1 MMQKLLNNPKQT
13 EKRPEKGVFPMRI
26 IVIAVF
32 LLVITAAMILFCI
45 HYNGKRT
52 YRYTPDT
59 KIILYHL
66 INDEVYGPND
76 YLFVKEADFEEQL
89 KILQE
94 EGYRSFFA
102 DELYQ
107 IKNGEKAVVITFD
120 DGYEDNYSI
129 AFPLLQKYGMKAT
142 IFLPSSM
149 IGTEGHLS
157 EIQIKEMQ
165 ESGLV
170 HFGSHTVTHLKLDT
184 ALADEIEKE
193 LAESRLAIE
202 AITGA
207 PVTALAY
214 PNGAYNDMVE
224 LFAEKHGYHY
234 CFTTNPP
241 HEPYYEN
248 TALPRSYVIRDMP
261 IEEFRALLVTE

>member
-89 KILQE
+89 KILQK
-94 EGYRSFFA
+94 EGLIEVENLIRA
-102 DELYQ
+102 CLY
-107 IKNGEKAVVITFD
+107 
-120 DGYEDNYSI
+120 
-129 AFPLLQKYGMKAT
+129 
-142 IFLPSSM
+142 
-149 IGTEGHLS
+149 
-157 EIQIKEMQ
+157 
-165 ESGLV
+165 
-170 HFGSHTVTHLKLDT
+170 
-184 ALADEIEKE
+184 
-193 LAESRLAIE
+193 
-202 AITGA
+202 
-207 PVTALAY
+207 LAY
-214 PNGAYNDMVE
+214 RHPAVRVTVIVAGA
-224 LFAEKHGYHY
+224 
-234 CFTTNPP
+234 
-241 HEPYYEN
+241 
-248 TALPRSYVIRDMP
+248 
-261 IEEFRALLVTE
+261 